1 MALEFQYNKDLD
13 GEEGGRKR
21 EKTKDTK
28 RELGFRIGQFEAGYR
43 GEAHTHTVDQQRKD
57 VREKVKRTFTIG
69 FTPPEPAPAY
79 ANA

>member
-43 GEAHTHTVDQQRKD
+43 GKLILIR
-57 VREKVKRTFTIG
+57 
-69 FTPPEPAPAY
+69 
-79 ANA
+79 